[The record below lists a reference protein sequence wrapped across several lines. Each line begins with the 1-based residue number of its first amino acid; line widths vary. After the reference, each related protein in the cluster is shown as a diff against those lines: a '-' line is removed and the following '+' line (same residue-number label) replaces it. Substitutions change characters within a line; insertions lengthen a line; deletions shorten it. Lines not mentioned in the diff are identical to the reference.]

1 MIVKKIANEIKK
13 VLKNL
18 QQNNS
23 EIVTKEYL
31 RKDMYLRKE
40 YKIIDEMR
48 FINFLDNTPS
58 QPTKFRTKNWI
69 EINDDACATYKKDS
83 QIKFKT

>member
-1 MIVKKIANEIKK
+1 M
-13 VLKNL
+13 
-18 QQNNS
+18 Q
-23 EIVTKEYL
+23 
-31 RKDMYLRKE
+31 
-40 YKIIDEMR
+40 KIIDEMR